1 MQFANCD
8 AHQNYYRRFF
18 KEKNLSNNTAKE
30 FKDYIKFIFGFSLLF
45 YSIALPI
52 NYLIFKS
59 IIIGLCFSFILVFEK
74 IADEFQRFNIFT
86 KNYFA
91 WSVLAIIMYALPAI
105 FSILFFTLNKSNI
118 FINYVYS
125 SMVIDLFLL
134 FYIIRSGK
142 FLSYNFSKPSFSNV
156 YINVKFAIGIY
167 LKRFGYIIVNT
178 LSGHALL
185 VTRYIILFFEPL
197 FFPLFVTCSSI
208 IGGIATLVDVFYLA
222 YKRKNY
228 VSNPLEALTAIRS
241 IRLISIIFLGGIL
254 SFIGCLGV
262 FYFKDSMFDN
272 NEIFAFIITM
282 MGVIYSLSLLF
293 YESIYWQKKINDRAL
308 NELIYFLGIIV
319 LVLLSIIIE
328 PDLLLLLLSLL
339 FLLIIRF
346 FTLYFIFIKK

>member
-8 AHQNYYRRFF
+8 AHQNYYKKFF
-18 KEKNLSNNTAKE
+18 KEKNPLNNVANE

-45 YSIALPI
+45 YTITFPI
-52 NYLIFKS
+52 NCLIFKS
-59 IIIGLCFSFILVFEK
+59 TIIGLSFSFIVIFEK
-74 IADEFQRFNIFT
+74 IADEFQRFNIFS

-91 WSVLAIIMYALPAI
+91 WSVFAIIMYALPVI
-105 FSILFFTLNKSNI
+105 LSILFFTLTNTNI
-118 FINYVYS
+118 FISYIYS

-134 FYIIRSGK
+134 LYIIRSGK

-156 YINVKFAIGIY
+156 YMNVKFAIGIY

-178 LSGHALL
+178 LSGHVLL
-185 VTRYIILFFEPL
+185 VTRYLILFFEPL

-208 IGGIATLVDVFYLA
+208 IGGIPTLVDVFYLS

-241 IRLISIIFLGGIL
+241 IRLISIILLGGIL

-262 FYFKDSMFDN
+262 FVIKDSLLDN
-272 NEIFAFIITM
+272 IEAFAFIITM

-293 YESIYWQKKINDRAL
+293 YESIYWQKRVNDRAL

-319 LVLLSIIIE
+319 ITLLSLIIKLN
-328 PDLLLLLLSLL
+328 LLVLLLSLL